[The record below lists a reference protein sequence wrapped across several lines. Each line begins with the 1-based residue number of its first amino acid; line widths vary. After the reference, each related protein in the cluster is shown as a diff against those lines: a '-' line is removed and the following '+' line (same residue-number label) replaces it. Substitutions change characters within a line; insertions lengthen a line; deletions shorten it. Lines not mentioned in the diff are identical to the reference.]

1 MRYRSAW
8 LSQTWGRHMR
18 RPRKSFRQKL
28 ADSKDLP
35 RLEAIPP
42 QLAVRWGVTGTMV
55 IPAPREVDE
64 VMRRVPR
71 GQLITVNQ
79 IRAAL
84 ARKHGVDTA
93 CPITT
98 GIFAS
103 IAARAAGE
111 DEAEGRRRVAPYWR
125 TLKGSG
131 ELNPKYPGGLAEQKK
146 RLRAEG
152 HEIVTRGKRAFV
164 AEPERRL
171 VKG

>member
-1 MRYRSAW
+1 
-8 LSQTWGRHMR
+8 MR
-18 RPRKSFRQKL
+18 RAKKSFREKL
-28 ADSKDLP
+28 ADSKNLP
-35 RLEAIPP
+35 LVSAIPP
-42 QLAVRWGVTGTMV
+42 QLAARWGVSGRMV
-55 IPAPREVDE
+55 IPAPREVDA

-71 GQLITVNQ
+71 GRLITVNQ
-79 IRAAL
+79 IRGVL

-111 DEAEGRRRVAPYWR
+111 DEAEGRRRVTPYWR
-125 TLKGSG
+125 TLKGSS

>member
-1 MRYRSAW
+1 
-8 LSQTWGRHMR
+8 
-18 RPRKSFRQKL
+18 
-28 ADSKDLP
+28 
-35 RLEAIPP
+35 
-42 QLAVRWGVTGTMV
+42 MV

-71 GQLITVNQ
+71 GRLITVNQ

-84 ARKHGVDTA
+84 ARKHRVDTA

-111 DEAEGRRRVAPYWR
+111 DEAEGRRRVTPYWR

-131 ELNPKYPGGLAEQKK
+131 EMNPKYPGGLAEQKK

-152 HEIVTRGKRAFV
+152 HEIVMRGKRAFV